1 MIFSSPPPLSLYLSA
16 IRSEANL
23 IYMHITY
30 TQRCTAIATATA
42 TLTAITMENALF
54 AYIACKSSCTSARW
68 PFPNYVLKFFGP
80 QKSVQRMLISMK

>member
-1 MIFSSPPPLSLYLSA
+1 MLFSPLPSLSA

-30 TQRCTAIATATA
+30 TQRCTRTVTATATA
-42 TLTAITMENALF
+42 TATAITMGNALF
-54 AYIACKSSCTSARW
+54 AYIACKSSCTSASQ

-80 QKSVQRMLISMK
+80 EIRSTDVD